1 MNIKK
6 YRWFNQYER
15 EKLSNIVKNT
25 PVIEPIFGSTDQG
38 WQIISYKFLINI
50 DELAL
55 KLARERKTIKNEL
68 IRGAIQNVTKSIDK
82 QTNLM
87 SYSVGKSKKY
97 RKLINRNKQREL
109 IKINK
114 YKNLREFILSNNKQ
128 SLKSIAGRSKLK
140 IYLLQFLIKLFITM
154 LIIQKF
160 LK

>member
-1 MNIKK
+1 M
-6 YRWFNQYER
+6 
-15 EKLSNIVKNT
+15 
-25 PVIEPIFGSTDQG
+25 
-38 WQIISYKFLINI
+38 INI

-55 KLARERKTIKNEL
+55 KLAGERKTIKNEL
-68 IRGAIQNVTKSIDK
+68 IRGAVQNVTKSIDK

-87 SYSVGKSKKY
+87 SYSIGKSEKY

-154 LIIQKF
+154 LIIKKF